1 MVMQDKVCHYVNDS
15 WSEGRV
21 FWGGRV
27 GKKRTFASVYCKLSQ
42 LGFQER
48 IKP

>member
-1 MVMQDKVCHYVNDS
+1 MKMTLGLRLEYS
-15 WSEGRV
+15 GEEEI
-21 FWGGRV
+21 
-27 GKKRTFASVYCKLSQ
+27 GKKRTFASVCCKLSQ